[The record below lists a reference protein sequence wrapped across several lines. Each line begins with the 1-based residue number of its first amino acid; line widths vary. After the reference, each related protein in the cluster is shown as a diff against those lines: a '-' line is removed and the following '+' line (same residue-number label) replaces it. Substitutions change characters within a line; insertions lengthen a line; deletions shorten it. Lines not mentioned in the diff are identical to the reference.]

1 MTVIRET
8 GVDESAAQRQRD
20 WALLTARAEMSRQ
33 EGAVVPSP
41 CISVCRISARD
52 GFCEGCFRTLGE
64 VSGWARSS
72 QTAKRLLWQTILQ
85 RMDAKRP

>member
-1 MTVIRET
+1 MRAVREAN
-8 GVDESAAQRQRD
+8 VDESTTQRQRD
-20 WALLTARAEMSRQ
+20 RALLAARAEVAGQ

-41 CISVCRISARD
+41 CISVCSISSAD
-52 GFCEGCFRTLGE
+52 GFCEGCFRTLSE

-72 QTAKRLLWQTILQ
+72 QTAKLLLWQTILQ

>member
-1 MTVIRET
+1 MTVIRKT
-8 GVDESAAQRQRD
+8 GVEESTEQRQHDR
-20 WALLTARAEMSRQ
+20 ALLTARAEMARQ

-72 QTAKRLLWQTILQ
+72 QTAKQVLWQTILQ
-85 RMDAKRP
+85 RMNTKQP

>member
-1 MTVIRET
+1 M
-8 GVDESAAQRQRD
+8 DESNEQRQCDR
-20 WALLTARAEMSRQ
+20 ALLAARAEVARQ
-33 EGAVVPSP
+33 EGGVVPSP
-41 CISVCRISARD
+41 CISVCRVSARD

-72 QTAKRLLWQTILQ
+72 PTAKRLLWQTLLQ

>member
-1 MTVIRET
+1 MTMTQGTVMN
-8 GVDESAAQRQRD
+8 ESAAQRESDQ
-20 WALLTARAEMSRQ
+20 ALLTARAELAKQ

-41 CISVCRISARD
+41 CISVCRISATD

-85 RMDAKRP
+85 RMDAKRQ

>member
-1 MTVIRET
+1 MTVIRKT
-8 GVDESAAQRQRD
+8 GVEESTEQRQRD
-20 WALLTARAEMSRQ
+20 RAVLTARAEMARQ

-72 QTAKRLLWQTILQ
+72 QTAKQVLWQNILQ
-85 RMDAKRP
+85 RMNTRQP